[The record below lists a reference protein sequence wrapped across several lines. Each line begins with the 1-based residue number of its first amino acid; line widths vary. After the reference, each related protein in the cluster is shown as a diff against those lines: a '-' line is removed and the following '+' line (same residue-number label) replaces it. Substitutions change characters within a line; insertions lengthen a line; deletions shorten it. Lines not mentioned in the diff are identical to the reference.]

1 MSLKPFCKD
10 QPCRGLQER
19 KAGAHT
25 TSGIRKLLPG
35 QPRAA
40 DESVEAV
47 LHGARLARL
56 GFEAVPR
63 ARELA
68 VVLGASA
75 HVTDARRAAVAEA
88 LGLDLAVDARLV
100 PSDATDDNARHFVR
114 EGAPLSA
121 DQLLIALALAAAVG
135 GIALGEGRILAE
147 VAVVHAGVQQAQAHA
162 AIEGALGRRSGRSRR
177 RAALTNKK
185 EGVSVPALQAS
196 DEALGSARQQ
206 RIQHLG

>member
-25 TSGIRKLLPG
+25 TSGIWKLLPG

-56 GFEAVPR
+56 GLEAIPR

-68 VVLGASA
+68 IVLGASA
-75 HVTDARRAAVAEA
+75 HITDACGAAVAEA

-100 PSDATDDNARHFVR
+100 PSDAADDNVRHFVR
-114 EGAPLSA
+114 EGAPLPG
-121 DQLLIALALAAAVG
+121 DLILVALALAAAVG
-135 GIALGEGRILAE
+135 DLVLNERGVLAE
-147 VAVVHAGVQQAQAHA
+147 VA
-162 AIEGALGRRSGRSRR
+162 
-177 RAALTNKK
+177 
-185 EGVSVPALQAS
+185 
-196 DEALGSARQQ
+196 
-206 RIQHLG
+206 